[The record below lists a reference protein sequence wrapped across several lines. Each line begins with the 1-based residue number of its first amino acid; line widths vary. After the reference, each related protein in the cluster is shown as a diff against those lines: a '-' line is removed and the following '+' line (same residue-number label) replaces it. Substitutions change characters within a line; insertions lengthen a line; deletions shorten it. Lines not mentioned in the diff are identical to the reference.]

1 MRAYSKNEGLIS
13 FRRAHIAKCAARVFV
28 KKGYSNTNTRDI
40 SEACDMSI
48 GSLYRYVG
56 SKEDILCLV
65 IDLGIQREMAFRKK
79 AFSKSKSLD
88 PVEALKQAMGE
99 LIKSVD
105 EIQDLIMFSYRSMQ
119 NVEPSARQ
127 NIINV
132 DRDIVTEFEKLLI
145 RGCKKG
151 VFEIEHPQMIAQT
164 IIVIAQMWA
173 IRRWAFQKL
182 CTLNEY
188 IDIYTSYIL
197 KLICAETPPR

>member
-28 KKGYSNTNTRDI
+28 KKGYSSTNIRDI
-40 SEACDMSI
+40 SEACNMSV
-48 GSLYRYVG
+48 GSLYRYVE
-56 SKEDILCLV
+56 SKEDMLYLV
-65 IDLGIQREMAFRKK
+65 IDHGVQREMAFSKK
-79 AFSKSKSLD
+79 TFNKAKSLD
-88 PVEALKQAMGE
+88 PVEAVKLAMSE

-105 EIQDLIMFSYRSMQ
+105 EIQDLVLFSYRSMQ

-151 VFEIEHPQMIAQT
+151 VFEVDNPKMIANT
-164 IIVIAQMWA
+164 IVVIAQMWA

-188 IDIYTSYIL
+188 IDIYTNYIL
-197 KLICAETPPR
+197 KLICIETPPG